1 VSAEAERASADA
13 AATPRAGRSCPT
25 KYHYHPSAFRT
36 ASAVCAETVYVIGGL
51 YGNREAL
58 HAILRMQEAEAREG
72 RRVELVFNGDYHWFD
87 VDAPTFLEIDQVAA
101 SSIAIRGN
109 VETEIAEPSPS
120 GCGCNYPDDVSDA
133 FVGRSNSIMERLQET
148 CRDLPSTRAALAA
161 RPMFRT
167 IRVGDARIAIVHGD
181 AESLAGW
188 SFAAERLRAPGTDQ
202 ADRRARTPL
211 AAIERYFREADVR
224 AFASTHTCL
233 PCACDFNVDGA
244 ERLVINNGAAGLP
257 NFAGTTA
264 GLLSRI
270 SVDRRVPRESLYGI
284 ELGGLR
290 FDAVPIRY
298 DHTRWLESFT
308 ANWPPSSPA
317 HDSYFGRIVRGPR
330 YGVRDAVGGRVQLHS

>member
-1 VSAEAERASADA
+1 VTTDAQRTSADA
-13 AATPRAGRSCPT
+13 AAMPRAGRSCPT
-25 KYHYHPSAFRT
+25 HYRYQPSAFRT
-36 ASAVCAETVYVIGGL
+36 ASPIGAETVYVIGGL

-72 RRVELVFNGDYHWFD
+72 RRVALVFNGDYHWFD

-109 VETEIAEPSPS
+109 VETEVAEPSSS
-120 GCGCNYPDDVSDA
+120 GCGCNYPDDVSEA

-167 IRVGDARIAIVHGD
+167 IQVGDARIAIVHGD

-188 SFAAERLRAPGTDQ
+188 SFGADRLRAAEADQ
-202 ADRRARTPL
+202 AGRRASSPL

-224 AFASTHTCL
+224 AFASSHTCL
-233 PCACDFNVDGA
+233 PCACDFTVDGTQ
-244 ERLVINNGAAGLP
+244 RLVINNGAAGMP
-257 NFAGTTA
+257 NFAGSSV
-264 GLLSRI
+264 GLISRI
-270 SVDRRVPRESLYGI
+270 SVDPRVPRHSLYGI
-284 ELGGLR
+284 ELGGVR

-298 DHTRWLESFT
+298 DRTRWLERFT
-308 ANWPPSSPA
+308 SNWSAGSPA
-317 HDSYFGRIVRGPR
+317 HESYFERIARGPQFT
-330 YGVRDAVGGRVQLHS
+330 VRDAVGGRVQVHS